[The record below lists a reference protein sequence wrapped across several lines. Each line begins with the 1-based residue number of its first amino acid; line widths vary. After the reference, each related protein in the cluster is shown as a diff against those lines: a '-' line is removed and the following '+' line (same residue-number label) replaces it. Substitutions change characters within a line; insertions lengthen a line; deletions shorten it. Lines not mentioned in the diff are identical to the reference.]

1 MCLATWNQVLAQ
13 ETRDSVKIY
22 FRQAYST
29 LDLSIRNNR
38 EALDRIADS
47 LEGSY
52 ADSIYQLK
60 KIHVIGGASP
70 EGSIPLNIRLS
81 EKRADR
87 LFDYLSKYGS
97 LPDSLKIVS
106 HLGRDWQGLLRL
118 VEADPKVP
126 YREETIEFIQDI
138 ISRCAHGERE
148 IDNNVGRLSR
158 FKGGE
163 PYRYM
168 YHYLFLFLISE
179 FKRYK
184 KRLPPWAV
192 ATLFQFYSLY

>member
-1 MCLATWNQVLAQ
+1 MGYKRLYVILCLLSLATWNQVLAQ

-81 EKRADR
+81 EKRAAR

-138 ISRCAHGERE
+138 LARCAEGERE
-148 IDNNVGRLSR
+148 IDNNAQQ
-158 FKGGE
+158 K
-163 PYRYM
+163 
-168 YHYLFLFLISE
+168 IQA
-179 FKRYK
+179 YK
-184 KRLPPWAV
+184 EHCHRIYTTKNRGNTYP
-192 ATLFQFYSLY
+192 